1 MSGLETIFEWGRRA
15 SDRATSAP
23 AAPVRDQLL
32 ESAIAHERIEVL
44 YQPLIDP
51 RTGRI
56 VGAEALARSP
66 IVPSAEVLFARA
78 TAAGLEERL
87 SRLVQRK
94 ALRCAAVWEGPLKA
108 LKISVNLLPQDLAR
122 EGYDQWLLE
131 EIDSAGIDPRRVTVE
146 ITESALLV
154 DQPAVA
160 ERLTRLREAG
170 LTIAVDDFGTG
181 YASLAYLIALPL
193 DMLKID
199 RGLITHIVG
208 KSRDRTVVKAMI
220 QLAREL
226 GLQVVVEGVE
236 STGQLVLL
244 AEWGCDLYQGFL
256 GAGALTHDEL
266 TRFVSAAQVE
276 NEEAA

>member
-160 ERLTRLREAG
+160 ERHLQRWLGGKQHYLR
-170 LTIAVDDFGTG
+170 V
-181 YASLAYLIALPL
+181 
-193 DMLKID
+193 
-199 RGLITHIVG
+199 
-208 KSRDRTVVKAMI
+208 
-220 QLAREL
+220 
-226 GLQVVVEGVE
+226 
-236 STGQLVLL
+236 
-244 AEWGCDLYQGFL
+244 
-256 GAGALTHDEL
+256 
-266 TRFVSAAQVE
+266 
-276 NEEAA
+276 